1 MCDSGAQS
9 CCELMMRL
17 AVLVPRGRKRT
28 TRARAGVLYPMA
40 SAPEALPTG
49 HTGTWKS
56 GTGRGLVSPC
66 PQFLLHSLWRS
77 VRASV
82 PVLLFS
88 SLGSMVGS
96 WYLSGVPGALST
108 LALSPT
114 HGCRRWGRCSRG
126 SSDCCGYY
134 CFGSAISGC
143 FILLRPHCH
152 FGRLGGFVVIA
163 NHAGPSASPWGTE
176 PLTVQSA
183 GALDRA
189 LTRLGWPA
197 LPPLGLPLLRPPWL
211 LLCFLGLR
219 SLPHPLLTAG
229 CRFH

>member
-28 TRARAGVLYPMA
+28 TRARAGVVCYPMA

-49 HTGTWKS
+49 ATGTWKS

-66 PQFLLHSLWRS
+66 PQVLVAL
-77 VRASV
+77 

-96 WYLSGVPGALST
+96 WYLSGVPHLPGVLST

-114 HGCRRWGRCSRG
+114 HEVVGGECPSQAHACCQGASWHPAPENL
-126 SSDCCGYY
+126 SS
-134 CFGSAISGC
+134 
-143 FILLRPHCH
+143 
-152 FGRLGGFVVIA
+152 
-163 NHAGPSASPWGTE
+163 
-176 PLTVQSA
+176 
-183 GALDRA
+183 GA
-189 LTRLGWPA
+189 
-197 LPPLGLPLLRPPWL
+197 
-211 LLCFLGLR
+211 
-219 SLPHPLLTAG
+219 
-229 CRFH
+229 